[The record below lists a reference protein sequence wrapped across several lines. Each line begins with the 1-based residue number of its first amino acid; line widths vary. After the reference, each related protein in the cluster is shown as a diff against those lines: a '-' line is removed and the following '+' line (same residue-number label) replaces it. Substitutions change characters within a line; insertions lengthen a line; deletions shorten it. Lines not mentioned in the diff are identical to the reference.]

1 MGRRVGD
8 APFRFPSFFKY
19 TNRRGY
25 AVFNDLGDGKSS
37 WKQRQACKNVQRYE
51 TNTKRH
57 RVRGVKRGAW
67 RGASFPLSPRAL
79 AGGSSDC
86 AKFVSKLWATGFVT
100 RGGYLRSDT
109 APPRPRCASFLAFFS
124 ARFLESGSSQ
134 PTSEQPGWPFH
145 HPSCLEPFWS
155 VYLMRRSRP
164 RIQRRPMVVEPSSC
178 MCCSNALDRV
188 S

>member
-1 MGRRVGD
+1 MTRVPVTGFSGESRSGPQTAPWDD
-8 APFRFPSFFKY
+8 AWATPFLDFRPSSNIRIAADTPFLTILETAK
-19 TNRRGY
+19 
-25 AVFNDLGDGKSS
+25 VLGSNAKM
-37 WKQRQACKNVQRYE
+37 QERYE
-51 TNTKRH
+51 TKRH

-145 HPSCLEPFWS
+145 HPSCLDP
-155 VYLMRRSRP
+155 
-164 RIQRRPMVVEPSSC
+164 
-178 MCCSNALDRV
+178 
-188 S
+188 